1 MKSKAYI
8 LIFLFGWLVSS
19 LSWAQNFQKISN
31 KEGFNQNT
39 VVEIVQDQHGFL
51 WFATPNGLISFD
63 GQKFTTHIGGPNQSN
78 TISDNNISSL
88 FVDHNGLVWIGN
100 RIGLDIYI
108 PSKERFVNIPIPEK
122 NDINHISN
130 DESNKIWINTGN
142 GIKLIERLSNKDY
155 QFEVVD
161 FVSFDFIDNS
171 TINSFHFSK
180 EKLLLA
186 TTNGLFE
193 TTVNYSK
200 SKTEI
205 SSKNLLSVPEFKN
218 LNVLSIKEFEDGY
231 WIGTDDGV
239 FFGTITEGS
248 FQVKKHFKK
257 EYFEIKD
264 RFPFVVISIF
274 VDKSGANWFG
284 TKHHGLIKYDLKKD
298 SYTNYQH
305 NPKNPNGIS
314 STYINCV
321 FQDNFDVIWLGTA
334 QGGINKLDLYQ
345 KPFFNYQS
353 NPFIKNS
360 LSGNLIT
367 SILEDSRG
375 YLWVSNYNNS
385 LDRSKKRISKDKLSE
400 IEFECLKDDL
410 LLDEDDVIRQIY
422 EDDRGII
429 WIGTDKAILYYNR
442 KKDAF
447 TKLNLLKNGKEIN
460 LESCFIIRQIDE
472 KSMLFAGNQMVIV
485 SITADDLEK
494 KKKNVRVL
502 SNLELPQNQLWC
514 ALEFKDK
521 LWLGSNKGLVSVS
534 IDNGSLS
541 LIKTITA
548 QPESKNK
555 LTNDNIF
562 SLHTDQSETLWICTF
577 GGGLHKATVNED
589 GEIERMEYFNK
600 SNLLPDNA
608 IYGILESEKDVL
620 WLTSD
625 MGITRLNKKTLSS
638 RSYDVTDGLLNNNFR
653 QNAYYH
659 GKTGVFYVGGLN
671 GLTVFDPNNLSD
683 NKIPPNTMLTK
694 LYLNNKEVS
703 VSDDKIKQTVLR
715 NSILETS
722 KIEISETNQSIGFN
736 VVVQQNANPLKNKL
750 AYKLEGL
757 NSDWIYTEN
766 ETSLINYTNL
776 NPGIYH
782 FITKA
787 ENTDGIWSEEKVNL
801 ELVVKPAWYNTWWSY
816 LLYIIVI
823 ACSFIGV
830 SVYFIKMEKIKNN
843 LKFETL
849 DKERMKEIHLNKLK
863 FFTDISH
870 EFRTPIS
877 LISGPVEKLLE
888 NSKNIEGSKYLSIIR
903 KNTKRLLFLVDQL
916 VNFRAAEQGVL
927 PTKFKRLKIDD
938 FISIVFDAFENY
950 AQQLDVNFSYFI
962 KGDKDEVVLD
972 LNKTERIL
980 FNLLSNAFKH
990 TPKYGSVTLVTEI
1003 FKNVPHNFIRFKV
1016 INTGEGIQEDQ
1027 TERIFQRFYQVS
1039 KKENSNIV
1047 GGLGLAFCKTLVDHL
1062 GGEIEVESLP
1072 NKETTF
1078 SVTLPFSMD
1087 TIIPLTES
1095 ELESTSFIKEWIP
1108 MIDDPNFND
1117 DLEKLSEIDGEQP
1130 KILVVE
1136 DEHDIQKFLKNLLSE
1151 KYFVEIASSGKEA
1164 FEKAIDFQPELIIS
1178 DIMMNGINGFELCE
1192 KLKLDFRTNHIPIIF
1207 LTALSEDNDLIK
1219 GLELGADDYL
1229 SKPFSP
1235 KHLELKVDKLLNK
1248 IRKNRTHYSKSTEL
1262 PKSSDFLTEQNKKF
1276 LTSVNAIIEE
1286 NLSNSNFG
1294 VEKLSSEMASS
1305 SSHFYRKLKGLTGQ
1319 PPNAYIRN
1327 FRLNKAMELFS
1338 SGEVSSVKE
1347 AMYMVGIESK
1357 SYFTTSFKKLY
1368 GKNPSELIQR

>member
-1 MKSKAYI
+1 MKSKASI
-8 LIFLFGWLVSS
+8 FIFLFCWFVSL
-19 LSWAQNFQKISN
+19 LSWGQNFQKISN

-63 GQKFTTHIGGPNQSN
+63 GQQFTTHTGGPNQSN

-88 FVDHNGLVWIGN
+88 FVDHKGLVWIGN

-108 PSKERFVNIPIPEK
+108 PSKERFVKIPIPEK

-142 GIKLIERLSNKDY
+142 GIKLVERLSNKDY
-155 QFEVVD
+155 QFEVAD
-161 FVSFDFIDNS
+161 FVSFDFKDDS

-193 TTVNYSK
+193 TTVDYSK
-200 SKTEI
+200 TNTKVYSEKLRTITEL
-205 SSKNLLSVPEFKN
+205 KG
-218 LNVLSIKEFEDGY
+218 LNVLSIKEFEGGY
-231 WIGTDDGV
+231 WIGTDDGI
-239 FFGTITEGS
+239 FFGTISEES

-257 EYFEIKD
+257 EYFEIQD

-274 VDKSGANWFG
+274 VDKSGANWYG
-284 TKHHGLIKYDLKKD
+284 TKHHGLIKYDSKKD
-298 SYTNYQH
+298 IYTKFQYD
-305 NPKNPNGIS
+305 PKNLNGIS

-345 KPFFNYQS
+345 KPFFNFQS

-385 LDRSKKRISKDKLSE
+385 LDRSKKKISKDKLSE
-400 IEFECLKDDL
+400 IEFECLKEDL

-422 EDDRGII
+422 EDDRGVV

-442 KKDAF
+442 KKDDF
-447 TKLNLLKNGKEIN
+447 TKLNTIKNGKEIN
-460 LESCFIIRQIDE
+460 LESCFVIRQIDE
-472 KSMLFAGNQMVIV
+472 KSMLFAGNQIVIA

-521 LWLGSNKGLVSVS
+521 LWLGSDKGLISVN
-534 IDNGSLS
+534 IDNTSLS
-541 LIKTITA
+541 LIKIRTA
-548 QPESKNK
+548 QPDSKNK
-555 LTNDNIF
+555 LTYDNIF
-562 SLHTDQSETLWICTF
+562 SLHADQSDTLWIGTF
-577 GGGLHKATVNED
+577 GGGLHKATVNDD

-653 QNAYYH
+653 QNAYHH
-659 GKTGVFYVGGLN
+659 GKTGIFYVGGLN

-683 NKIPPNTMLTK
+683 NEIPPNTMLTK

-703 VSDDKIKQTVLR
+703 ASDDKKKQTVLR
-715 NSILETS
+715 NSILETN
-722 KIEISETNQSIGFN
+722 KIEISETNQSIGLN
-736 VVVQQNANPLKNKL
+736 VVVQQNANPSKNRL
-750 AYKLEGL
+750 AYKLEGF

-776 NPGIYH
+776 NPGTYH

-787 ENTDGIWSEEKVNL
+787 ENTDGVWSEEKVNL

-823 ACSFIGV
+823 ACTFIGV
-830 SVYFIKMEKIKNN
+830 SLYFIKMEKIKNN

-849 DKERMKEIHLNKLK
+849 DKERMKEINLNKLK

-888 NSKNIEGSKYLSIIR
+888 KSKDLEGSRYLRIIR

-938 FISIVFDAFENY
+938 FISGVFDAFENY

-990 TPKYGSVTLVTEI
+990 TPKYGTVTLEIEI
-1003 FKNVPHNFIRFKV
+1003 FKDSPQDVIKFKV
-1016 INTGEGIQEDQ
+1016 VNTGEGIHEGQ
-1027 TERIFQRFYQVS
+1027 TKKIFQRFYQGS
-1039 KKENSNIV
+1039 KQENSNIF

-1062 GGEIEVESLP
+1062 GGEIEVESVL

-1078 SVTLPFSMD
+1078 TVTLPFSMD
-1087 TIIPLTES
+1087 NVTSNPKS
-1095 ELESTSFIKEWIP
+1095 GLESPSFIKEWIP
-1108 MIDDPNFND
+1108 MIDDPDFND
-1117 DLEKLSEIDGEQP
+1117 DLGKLSETDHELP

-1136 DEHDIQKFLKNLLSE
+1136 DEHDIQKFIKNLLSE
-1151 KYFVEIASSGKEA
+1151 KYIVEIANSGLEA
-1164 FEKAIDFQPELIIS
+1164 FDKVINFHPELIIS
-1178 DIMMNGINGFELCE
+1178 DIMMNGMNGFELCE

-1235 KHLELKVDKLLNK
+1235 KHLELKVEKLLNK
-1248 IRKNRTHYSKSTEL
+1248 IKKNRTHYSKSSDL
-1262 PKSSDFLTEQNKKF
+1262 PKGSDFLTEQNKKF
-1276 LTSVNAIIEE
+1276 LISVNAIIEE
-1286 NLSNSNFG
+1286 HLSNSNFG
-1294 VEKLSSEMASS
+1294 VEKLSKEMGSS

-1319 PPNAYIRN
+1319 SPNAYIRN
-1327 FRLNKAMELFS
+1327 FRLNKAMDLFS
-1338 SGEVSSVKE
+1338 SSEVSSVKE